1 MPKRVGYIYDRM
13 KNKDFIRD
21 CILKGS
27 ERKRH
32 RWDVVIVLDDLEYY
46 VDKVYEIVC
55 NFDYTPTPIIHK
67 KIFDPSSNKWRII
80 SVQPFYPDGI
90 MQQLV
95 VTAMK
100 DILMRGMHKYSCAS
114 IPSRGGT
121 YALKYQRKMIQR
133 KKKSSKYAAELDI
146 KQFYP
151 SIPQRH
157 VITALEHKIKDKKF
171 IMLVAVIISVFPRGL
186 KYAIKNKMTAYDIVS
201 DKIGIDIG
209 FYINQWLSNYLLEPI
224 DRFINS
230 CDGIKGE
237 CRYADNINLFASNKR
252 KLHRAVRA
260 LQNKLKRLGL
270 RLKENWQIFPINA
283 RPLSSVGYR
292 IARGFVLL
300 RKRNFLRL
308 TRQARRIMKKIKNH
322 RKIPECMA
330 RSIISRIGQLGRCNS
345 LKIKQKYIYPIG
357 IKRLLSIISKADR
370 AIYGIIAI
378 YGGCKV

>member
-13 KNKDFIRD
+13 KNKDFIRN

-32 RWDVVIVLDDLEYY
+32 RWDVVIVLDNLEYY
-46 VDKVYEIVC
+46 VDKVYEMVC

-100 DILMRGMHKYSCAS
+100 DVLMRGMHAYSCAS
-114 IPSRGGT
+114 IPDRGGKV
-121 YALKYQRKMIQR
+121 ALRYEKKMIQR
-133 KKKSSKYAAELDI
+133 KPKSSKYAAELDI

-151 SIPQRH
+151 SIPQKH

-171 IMLVAVIISVFPRGL
+171 VMLIAVIISGFKQGL
-186 KYAIKNKMTAYDIVS
+186 KVAINRGMSALEIVS
-201 DKIGIDIG
+201 ERIGLDIG
-209 FYINQWLSNYLLEPI
+209 FYVNQWLSNFLLEPL

-237 CRYADNINLFASNKR
+237 CRYADNINIFASNKR
-252 KLHRAVRA
+252 KLHRAVKA
-260 LQNKLKRLGL
+260 IQKELKRLGL

-292 IARGFVLL
+292 IARGYTLL

-308 TRQARRIMKKIKNH
+308 TRQARRILKKIKNH
-322 RKIPECMA
+322 RRIPECMA
-330 RSIISRIGQLGRCNS
+330 RGMVSRIGQLKRCNS

-357 IKRLLSIISKADR
+357 IKRLLSIISEADR
-370 AIYGIIAI
+370 AAYKLIAI
-378 YGGCKV
+378 YGGIKV